1 MTNIIPMP
9 KEKKTAPSR
18 KISKANKGNKTHKV
32 KKIKGNKEG
41 TEERVALIDSI
52 KLTQGLLKEAYSCF
66 HQTTD
71 PDLLESYVYEI
82 NALKARHNYLS
93 KQLRDKESWN

>member
-1 MTNIIPMP
+1 MPIIIPMP
-9 KEKKTAPSR
+9 KEKKPSPSR
-18 KISKANKGNKTHKV
+18 HKKRV
-32 KKIKGNKEG
+32 KKKQAVVKDQGDQD
-41 TEERVALIDSI
+41 LIASI

-66 HQTTD
+66 HQTSD

-93 KQLRDKESWN
+93 KQLRDP

>member
-1 MTNIIPMP
+1 MGLILPI
-9 KEKKTAPSR
+9 EKKP
-18 KISKANKGNKTHKV
+18 NG
-32 KKIKGNKEG
+32 KKKRQEAAM
-41 TEERVALIDSI
+41 ERTDLIDSI

-66 HQTTD
+66 HQTSD

-93 KQLRDKESWN
+93 KQLRES